1 MKTLSCPS
9 CPVSIFIAGDYY
21 RAKQICQKF
30 CDHAGL
36 CVTVTSTSYIYTD
49 GEQMGVIVGL
59 INYPRF
65 PAEPADI
72 AIKAV
77 RLAGLLR
84 EGLGQQSYS
93 IQYPDATVWHSWGE
107 Q

>member
-1 MKTLSCPS
+1 MKTATAPS
-9 CPVSIFIAGDYY
+9 YPVSIFIAGEYY
-21 RAKQICQKF
+21 RAKQICQEY
-30 CDHAGL
+30 CDAVGL

-72 AIKAV
+72 LHKANQLAAELMD
-77 RLAGLLR
+77 RLQ
-84 EGLGQQSYS
+84 QQSYS
-93 IQYPDATVWHSWGE
+93 IQTLETTHWYSRRPA
-107 Q
+107 